1 MSGLRL
7 YELAPA
13 YAYLVDALDDDD
25 SGDGHSH
32 LDALSDAIDAKAS
45 GIAHVLAQLDAEA
58 EAMRSEEKRLAARR
72 QARERR
78 AESLRDYLRMSL
90 DAAGVPKIK
99 TSTHTISVGDGR
111 SASLSRTRAR
121 CRKNT
126 SARKSRLTSAPSSMY
141 SRRTANA
148 CQGRASNGRACCASS
163 ESPTQQGDDMSDIIK
178 NTSGLDMVASLA
190 DVLRLA
196 DTLSQARGGFIPD
209 HFKNSAQVA
218 AVILAGREL
227 GVGPMAA
234 LRSFYLVNGKLG
246 MDASFVSGRML
257 AHGIALE
264 WLRDDDECASVRL
277 SRAGMPPYVS
287 TFSRGDAERAGLWGS
302 ATWRKYP
309 RAMLRARHHGRRS
322 RVCGRCVQRQRLHAR
337 RVARRRRPRRA
348 ARAARPAARRAR
360 RGCVVACRHRG
371 AR

>member
-1 MSGLRL
+1 M
-7 YELAPA
+7 
-13 YAYLVDALDDDD
+13 
-25 SGDGHSH
+25 
-32 LDALSDAIDAKAS
+32 
-45 GIAHVLAQLDAEA
+45 
-58 EAMRSEEKRLAARR
+58 
-72 QARERR
+72 
-78 AESLRDYLRMSL
+78 
-90 DAAGVPKIK
+90 
-99 TSTHTISVGDGR
+99 T
-111 SASLSRTRAR
+111 
-121 CRKNT
+121 
-126 SARKSRLTSAPSSMY
+126 
-141 SRRTANA
+141 
-148 CQGRASNGRACCASS
+148 
-163 ESPTQQGDDMSDIIK
+163 DIIK

-309 RAMLRARHHGRRS
+309 RAMLRARAITAGARAYAADCFAGSVYTPDELRGGDDRDEQPAQRVQQAAERVEAASSPAVIEAHGEPATAAAAVLDDACARIVAAYEVASTDVEIVQLRTDLVAQRWPQLSRDDRARVTTAATAAKRRIEAA
-322 RVCGRCVQRQRLHAR
+322 RQEMIAQLEAE
-337 RVARRRRPRRA
+337 RRA
-348 ARAARPAARRAR
+348 DTDEEID
-360 RGCVVACRHRG
+360 
-371 AR
+371 

>member
-1 MSGLRL
+1 
-7 YELAPA
+7 
-13 YAYLVDALDDDD
+13 
-25 SGDGHSH
+25 
-32 LDALSDAIDAKAS
+32 
-45 GIAHVLAQLDAEA
+45 
-58 EAMRSEEKRLAARR
+58 
-72 QARERR
+72 
-78 AESLRDYLRMSL
+78 
-90 DAAGVPKIK
+90 
-99 TSTHTISVGDGR
+99 
-111 SASLSRTRAR
+111 
-121 CRKNT
+121 
-126 SARKSRLTSAPSSMY
+126 
-141 SRRTANA
+141 
-148 CQGRASNGRACCASS
+148 
-163 ESPTQQGDDMSDIIK
+163 MSDIIK
-178 NTSGLDMVASLA
+178 STSGLDMVASLA

-287 TFSRGDAERAGLWGS
+287 TFSRADAERAGLWGT

-309 RAMLRARHHGRRS
+309 RAMLRARAITAGARAYAADCFAGSVYTPDELRGGDDRDEQPAQRVQQPAERVEATAPPAVIEAHGEPATAAAAVLDDACARIVAAYEVASTDVEIAQLRTDLVAQHWAQLS
-322 RVCGRCVQRQRLHAR
+322 RDDRARVTGAATAAKR
-337 RVARRRRPRRA
+337 RVEAARQEMIAQLEAERRA
-348 ARAARPAARRAR
+348 DTDEEID
-360 RGCVVACRHRG
+360 
-371 AR
+371 

>member
-1 MSGLRL
+1 
-7 YELAPA
+7 
-13 YAYLVDALDDDD
+13 
-25 SGDGHSH
+25 
-32 LDALSDAIDAKAS
+32 
-45 GIAHVLAQLDAEA
+45 
-58 EAMRSEEKRLAARR
+58 
-72 QARERR
+72 
-78 AESLRDYLRMSL
+78 
-90 DAAGVPKIK
+90 
-99 TSTHTISVGDGR
+99 
-111 SASLSRTRAR
+111 
-121 CRKNT
+121 
-126 SARKSRLTSAPSSMY
+126 
-141 SRRTANA
+141 
-148 CQGRASNGRACCASS
+148 
-163 ESPTQQGDDMSDIIK
+163 MSDIIK
-178 NTSGLDMVASLA
+178 STSGLDMVASLA

-287 TFSRGDAERAGLWGS
+287 TFSRQDAERAGLWGS

-309 RAMLRARHHGRRS
+309 RAMLRARAITAGARAYAADAFSGSVYTPDELRSGNGGDDRDEQPAQRVQQAAERVEATAPSAVIEAHGEPATAAAASLDDACARIVAAYEVASTDVEIAQLRTDLVTAHWQQLS
-322 RVCGRCVQRQRLHAR
+322 RDDRARVTAAATAAKKRVEAARQEMIAQLEAE
-337 RVARRRRPRRA
+337 RRA
-348 ARAARPAARRAR
+348 DTDEEID
-360 RGCVVACRHRG
+360 
-371 AR
+371 

>member
-1 MSGLRL
+1 M
-7 YELAPA
+7 
-13 YAYLVDALDDDD
+13 
-25 SGDGHSH
+25 
-32 LDALSDAIDAKAS
+32 
-45 GIAHVLAQLDAEA
+45 
-58 EAMRSEEKRLAARR
+58 
-72 QARERR
+72 
-78 AESLRDYLRMSL
+78 
-90 DAAGVPKIK
+90 
-99 TSTHTISVGDGR
+99 T
-111 SASLSRTRAR
+111 
-121 CRKNT
+121 
-126 SARKSRLTSAPSSMY
+126 
-141 SRRTANA
+141 
-148 CQGRASNGRACCASS
+148 
-163 ESPTQQGDDMSDIIK
+163 DIIK
-178 NTSGLDMVASLA
+178 STSGLDMVASLA

-287 TFSRGDAERAGLWGS
+287 TFSRADAERAGLWGT

-309 RAMLRARHHGRRS
+309 RAMLRARAITAGARAYAADCFAGSVYTPDELRGGDDRDEQPAQRVQQPAERVEATAPPAVIEAHGEPATAAAAVLDDACARIVAAYEVASTDVEIAQLRTDLVAAHWQQLS
-322 RVCGRCVQRQRLHAR
+322 RDDRARVTAAATAAKR
-337 RVARRRRPRRA
+337 RVESARQEMIAQLEAERRA
-348 ARAARPAARRAR
+348 DTEEEDSE
-360 RGCVVACRHRG
+360 
-371 AR
+371 